1 MNAPAMSED
10 DPHRGL
16 APELHTWLS
25 LERTLMS
32 WIRTSATMVGLGF
45 TVSKIFDFLHDIQDK
60 ARPSHLLGYRTY
72 ALVLIGVGTLGLIAG
87 VLQHRLLVRR
97 WLAYASPPYSL
108 ATAVAV
114 LFSIF
119 GIAAF
124 MIVLL
129 GY

>member
-1 MNAPAMSED
+1 MSED
-10 DPHRGL
+10 DPRRGL

-45 TVSKIFDFLHDIQDK
+45 TVSKILDLLHDIQSK
-60 ARPSHLLGYRTY
+60 ARPSHLLSYRAY
-72 ALVLIGVGTLGLIAG
+72 ALVLIGVGTVGLIAG
-87 VLQHRLLVRR
+87 VVQHRMLVRR

-114 LFSIF
+114 LFAIF

-124 MIVLL
+124 VLILL